1 MHNKFEKIS
10 IGISLADA
18 ELENYFYVKNS
29 NQLMVRI
36 KTQDL
41 KSVEFIF
48 FECIYFIDRGGNFI
62 MEFCMGNS
70 TTELFEQAIHK
81 IYDKVP
87 AEISYK
93 LFQFLD
99 IGNEPYLEIGCKY
112 FEFKL
117 S

>member
-1 MHNKFEKIS
+1 
-10 IGISLADA
+10 
-18 ELENYFYVKNS
+18 
-29 NQLMVRI
+29 
-36 KTQDL
+36 
-41 KSVEFIF
+41 
-48 FECIYFIDRGGNFI
+48 